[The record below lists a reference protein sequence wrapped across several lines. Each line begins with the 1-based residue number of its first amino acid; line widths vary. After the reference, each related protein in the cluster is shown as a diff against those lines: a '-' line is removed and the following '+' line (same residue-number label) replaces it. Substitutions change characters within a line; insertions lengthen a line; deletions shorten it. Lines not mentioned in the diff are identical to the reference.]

1 MAVDPKLRQTVRA
14 NYIQGMHLTIASEA
28 AGVSYQTAR
37 NWKRIAKE
45 SGDDWDI
52 ARQARV
58 ISGGGMAEMT
68 GAILEELAVQFA
80 ATLAVVK
87 ETIDMPPLQK
97 AEILTK
103 LSDSYVKTISAASR
117 GNPKLSELAI
127 GMDILR
133 DLAAHISDKYPSLK
147 GDFLTV
153 IESFGPEIAKKYG

>member
-1 MAVDPKLRQTVRA
+1 MASDPKIRQTVRA
-14 NYIQGMHLTIASEA
+14 NYVQGMPLTVASES

-80 ATLAVVK
+80 ATLTAVK
-87 ETIDMPPLQK
+87 EQLDMPPLQK

-147 GDFLTV
+147 TDFLTV
-153 IESFGPEIAKKYG
+153 IESFGPEVAKKYG